1 MRRLAKIAAQNASVR
16 MGQDVTL
23 RMALVIAQPAGLV
36 AHVRQDALLAFMVRD
51 VNYNVKRHVSL
62 YLVSAIQTLASVP
75 ARKAFLLQA
84 VTRLVRLATLDISV
98 AHVTVFMEQ
107 HVTTSMELVTVLLGT
122 QVKIVLRRA
131 LLDPMG
137 LGVMRN
143 VNAMVHL
150 VIILQAAVCAF
161 LDTLAPTAVKPVFWD
176 SMGLTAL
183 FHVTAL
189 TSQTTRVVM
198 LSQASAH
205 A

>member
-1 MRRLAKIAAQNASVR
+1 MRRLAKIVAQNASVR

-75 ARKAFLLQA
+75 ARKAFLLQT

-122 QVKIVLRRA
+122 QVKTVLRRA

-161 LDTLAPTAVKPVFWD
+161 LDTLAPTAVKV
-176 SMGLTAL
+176 SYLTFSLA
-183 FHVTAL
+183 V
-189 TSQTTRVVM
+189 
-198 LSQASAH
+198 LSYY
-205 A
+205 